1 MTKYTFYM
9 HRICINFSS
18 CIRCIFIHPFFSSC
32 IHLYENIFTI
42 NPQSPVFV
50 FLSQSQKLFHLPYF
64 PIYASCKAPEIG
76 GLPFCYSAILS
87 FCHSILLCCSVI
99 LFFLAFLSAVHY
111 NRIGCL
117 YSAASPRMADLI
129 FSQIRNGLLSCY
141 N

>member
-50 FLSQSQKLFHLPYF
+50 FLSQSQKFFHLPYF
-64 PIYASCKAPEIG
+64 PIYASCKTPEIEG
-76 GLPFCYSAILS
+76 LLFCYPAILPFCFALLFCPAVLS
-87 FCHSILLCCSVI
+87 FCFSLPSFQQSII
-99 LFFLAFLSAVHY
+99 IGSAVY
-111 NRIGCL
+111 IPPLRPAWL
-117 YSAASPRMADLI
+117 T
-129 FSQIRNGLLSCY
+129 
-141 N
+141 